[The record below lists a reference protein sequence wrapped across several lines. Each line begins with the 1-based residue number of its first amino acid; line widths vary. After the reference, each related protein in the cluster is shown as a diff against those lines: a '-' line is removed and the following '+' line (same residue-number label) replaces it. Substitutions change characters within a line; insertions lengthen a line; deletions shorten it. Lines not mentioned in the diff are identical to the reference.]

1 MLTLSYVYMRSSYNF
16 GGLISCLRFHMPL
29 FFVECPPSNGG
40 LLLLAGTTVVGYRAF
55 GESLWYGKDLKN

>member
-1 MLTLSYVYMRSSYNF
+1 MFEIPHAT
-16 GGLISCLRFHMPL
+16 